1 MITQMISTAKTVA
14 HAVVFAVFS
23 SAQMPFVLI
32 IYSLVPIKLPKIC
45 LVKYNYLTLYCKNS
59 RIVRLKLQ

>member
-1 MITQMISTAKTVA
+1 MCTAKTVA
-14 HAVVFAVFS
+14 HTVVFAVLS
-23 SAQMPFVLI
+23 STKIPFVLI
-32 IYSLVPIKLPKIC
+32 IYSLVPINLPKIC